1 MRLKQQLSR
10 VITLCVAASMLAAC
24 GGGGQSGG
32 MLPTGGSGSSVGTPS
47 KSAPTTFHAFIPS
60 AASSSSNSKRP
71 DYISSQGTSSL
82 VVSVVPTDPAEAAQW
97 STLYGA
103 AGFTV
108 CYNIFTAGAIA
119 SPLAPGVSVTAVAG
133 GYDVNF
139 PFPSPPGQDTFTITQ
154 YVGACSATNPYAAPT
169 AAPSPVPTLS
179 PAQLIISQSP
189 PLVVN
194 IVANAN
200 PANNFNVQLSACNT
214 PPGAGPVNQPGPVTC
229 AVPNPPGTTTITPT
243 LGATIAFVYL
253 AQSTPAL
260 PLTLGAPIPLPIAEP
275 MREQAVFTSVAAD
288 KVGFPLPV
296 VGLTANGYAIPY
308 TAPMAPNTTPSSGLL
323 PKATDSIVVKAT
335 ETDVSG
341 ANHFV
346 LELVDATTGAVAQ
359 TSATGGAGITL
370 HSVNGLA
377 CTPFPADCS
386 GGGANGDPYVLMATF
401 DGTSASFTTSI
412 TVTLAA
418 TLSGVAQAT
427 QTLTIAPQGSLF
439 TAVAAGPAN
448 GYTDTAAPYTA
459 AADIVNIPSTAGN
472 VTAAGQGYWVTD
484 GGSVHQVGGAT
495 YAVAGATTLTGM
507 TLFNNTALT
516 AGQILAVDHS
526 QVATPASGGPFAAG
540 SAVPISSG
548 VYVFDPV
555 AHTSKPLAVQ
565 FGAGNYIAFAAPQAI
580 AFVGNPTPPGYA
592 YVEAGGNIYAIDLTG
607 NGSHGLQTDAST
619 NFYLADL
626 QLTPVPVTGLNAGT
640 DTGFDMFAGSTAG
653 TLVLADTGNSRIVS
667 VNVTTGAV
675 TVIASGHPFVGLSV
689 NGTGYVAT
697 DTAGQIYTI
706 TSAGVVTSLGLSNA
720 GAPKDGV
727 VGVLG
732 TTPLAPIPYTT
743 QGQAGNF
750 FGTASVP
757 TIPYNIAPF
766 TAAGPVFTVAP
777 PGIVPDTSN
786 ATFGAT
792 AGVTTSG
799 FGIAFIP
806 AAPAPTTTALTAG
819 SYLFTD
825 KGALRTLVP

>member
-1 MRLKQQLSR
+1 MRIKQQLSR

-24 GGGGQSGG
+24 GGGGSS
-32 MLPTGGSGSSVGTPS
+32 MLPNNGGAGSTPAT
-47 KSAPTTFHAFIPS
+47 KSAPTNFHAFIPTVS
-60 AASSSSNSKRP
+60 GSGSNSKRP
-71 DYISSQGTSSL
+71 AYISGQGTSSL

-103 AGFTV
+103 SGFTV
-108 CYNIFTAGAIA
+108 CYNLFTAGAIA
-119 SPLAPGVSVTAVAG
+119 SPLAPGVTVTAVAG

-139 PFPSPPGQDTFTITQ
+139 PFPSPPGQDTFTISQ

-179 PAQLIISQSP
+179 PAQLLISQSP

-214 PPGAGPVNQPGPVTC
+214 PPGTGPVNQPAPITC
-229 AVPNPPGTTTITPT
+229 AVPNPPGTTTITPA
-243 LGATIAFVYL
+243 LGASVAFVYL

-260 PLTLGAPIPLPIAEP
+260 PITLGAPIPLPIAEP
-275 MREQAVFTSVAAD
+275 MREQAVFTSVAAN

-296 VGLTANGYAIPY
+296 VGLTASGYAIPY
-308 TAPMAPNTTPSSGLL
+308 TAPVAPNTTPSSGLL
-323 PKATDSIVVKAT
+323 PKATDSIVITAT
-335 ETDVSG
+335 EVDVTG
-341 ANHFV
+341 TNHFA

-370 HSVNGLA
+370 HSVNALA
-377 CTPFPADCS
+377 CTPFPADCA
-386 GGGANGDPYVLMATF
+386 GGGANGDPYVLVATF
-401 DGTSASFTTSI
+401 DGSPAAASTSI
-412 TVTLAA
+412 TVTMTA
-418 TLSGVAQAT
+418 TLSGVAQTA
-427 QTLTIAPQGSLF
+427 QTTTITPQASLF

-459 AADIVNIPSTAGN
+459 AADILNIPSTATG
-472 VTAAGQGYWVTD
+472 VAAAGQGYWVTD
-484 GGSVHQVGGAT
+484 GGNMHQVGGAT

-507 TLFNNTALT
+507 TLFNNSSLT
-516 AGQILAVDHS
+516 AGQILAVDNS
-526 QVATPASGGPFAAG
+526 QVANPASGGPFAAG
-540 SAVPISSG
+540 SAAPTSSG
-548 VYVFDPV
+548 IYVFDPV

-565 FGAGNYIAFAAPQAI
+565 YGAGNYIAFGKPQAV

-592 YVEAGGNIYAIDLTG
+592 YVEAGGSIYAIDLTG
-607 NGSHGLQTDAST
+607 NGTHGLQTDASG

-626 QLTPVPVTGLNAGT
+626 QQTPVPVTGLNSGT
-640 DTGFDMFAGSTAG
+640 DTGFDMVAGSTAG

-667 VNVTTGAV
+667 VNVATGAV
-675 TVIASGHPFVGLSV
+675 TVVASGHPFVGFSA
-689 NGTGYVAT
+689 NGTGLVAS
-697 DTAGQIYTI
+697 DTSGQIYSI
-706 TSAGVVTSLGLSNA
+706 SSGGVVTSLGLSN
-720 GAPKDGV
+720 GATPKDGV

-732 TTPLAPIPYTT
+732 TNPLAPIPYST
-743 QGQAGNF
+743 QGQTTNF
-750 FGTASVP
+750 FGSASIP
-757 TIPYNIAPF
+757 TVPYNIAPF
-766 TAAGPVFTVAP
+766 TAAGPVFAVP
-777 PGIVPDTSN
+777 PPNLAADTSN
-786 ATFGAT
+786 ATFLAT

-799 FGIAFIP
+799 FGVAYIP
-806 AAPAPTTTALTAG
+806 LSPAPTTTALTGG

>member
-1 MRLKQQLSR
+1 MRFTQLSR
-10 VITLCVAASMLAAC
+10 VITLCVAASLFAAC
-24 GGGGQSGG
+24 SGGHSGG
-32 MLPTGGSGSSVGTPS
+32 MLPAGTQSGTGAPS
-47 KSAPTTFHAFIPS
+47 KAAAATTFHAFIPS
-60 AASSSSNSKRP
+60 SSATTSSSSKRP
-71 DYISSQGTSSL
+71 QYISSQGTSSL

-103 AGFTV
+103 SGFTV
-108 CYNIFTAGAIA
+108 CYNIFTSGAIA
-119 SPLAPGVSVTAVAG
+119 SPLAPGVTVTAVPG
-133 GYDVNF
+133 GYNVNF
-139 PFPSPPGQDTFTITQ
+139 PFPSPPGQDTFTISQ
-154 YVGACSATNPYAAPT
+154 YVGACSATDPYAAPT

-214 PPGAGPVNQPGPVTC
+214 PPGAGPVNQPAPITC
-229 AVPNPPGTTTITPT
+229 AVPNPPGTATITPT
-243 LGATIAFVYL
+243 LGATVAFVYL

-260 PLTLGAPIPLPIAEP
+260 PITLGAPIPLPIAEP
-275 MREQAVFTSVAAD
+275 MREQAVFTSVAAN

-296 VGLTANGYAIPY
+296 VGLTAAGYAIPY
-308 TAPMAPNTTPSSGLL
+308 TAPVAPNTTPSSGLL
-323 PKATDSIVVKAT
+323 PKATDSIVVTAS
-335 ETDVSG
+335 EVDVSG
-341 ANHFV
+341 ANHFA

-359 TSATGGAGITL
+359 SSATGGAGITL
-370 HSVNGLA
+370 HSVNALA
-377 CTPFPADCS
+377 CTAFPADCG
-386 GGGANGDPYVLMATF
+386 GGGANGDPYVLVATF
-401 DGTSASFTTSI
+401 DGSSAAASTSI
-412 TVTLAA
+412 TVTMNA
-418 TLSGVAQAT
+418 TLAGVAQPA
-427 QTLTIAPQGSLF
+427 QTTTIKPQASLF

-459 AADIVNIPSTAGN
+459 AADILNIASTAGN
-472 VTAAGQGYWVTD
+472 VAAGGQGYWVTD
-484 GGSVHQVGGAT
+484 GGSLHQVGGAT
-495 YAVAGATTLTGM
+495 YAVTGGPTNLTGM

-516 AGQILAVDHS
+516 AGQILAVDNGQTAS
-526 QVATPASGGPFAAG
+526 PASGGPFGTG
-540 SAVPISSG
+540 SATPINSG

-565 FGAGNYIAFAAPQAI
+565 FGAGNYIAFGKPQAI

-592 YVEAGGNIYAIDLTG
+592 YVEAGGSIYAIDLTG
-607 NGSHGLQTDAST
+607 NGTHGLQTDAST

-626 QLTPVPVTGLNAGT
+626 QFTPVPVTGLNAGT

-653 TLVLADTGNSRIVS
+653 TLVLADTGNNRIVS

-675 TVIASGHPFVGLSV
+675 TAIASGHPFVGVSI
-689 NGTGYVAT
+689 NGTGYVAS
-697 DTAGQIYTI
+697 DTAGQIYNI
-706 TSAGVVTSLGLSNA
+706 TSAGVVTSLGLSNGA
-720 GAPKDGV
+720 APKDGV

-732 TTPLAPIPYTT
+732 TSPLAPIPYTT
-743 QGQAGNF
+743 QGQTANF
-750 FGTASVP
+750 FGSASVP
-757 TIPYNIAPF
+757 TVPYNIPPF
-766 TAAGPVFTVAP
+766 SAAGPVFAVAP
-777 PGIVPDTSN
+777 AGIAADTSN

-806 AAPAPTTTALTAG
+806 AAPVPASTALTAG